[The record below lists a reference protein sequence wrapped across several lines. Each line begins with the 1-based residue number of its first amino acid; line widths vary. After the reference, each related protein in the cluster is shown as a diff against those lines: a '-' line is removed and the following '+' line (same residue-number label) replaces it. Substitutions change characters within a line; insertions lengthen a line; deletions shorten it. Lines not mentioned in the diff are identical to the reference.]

1 MSRTTGERK
10 EVGFSIKMSAE
21 EMAFLETRKTQM
33 NYTSVAEAL
42 REFVTAARTWYG
54 LPLFMAERLQA
65 EMESR
70 NLDILSYVREILAK
84 HSEELGRSAPPPI
97 AGKGS
102 RR

>member
-10 EVGFSIKMSAE
+10 EVGFSIKMSTE
-21 EMAFLETRKTQM
+21 EMAFLEARKEQM

-70 NLDILSYVREILAK
+70 NLDFLSYVRELLAK
-84 HSEELGRSAPPPI
+84 HSEELGRTPPAAAPVKSP
-97 AGKGS
+97 